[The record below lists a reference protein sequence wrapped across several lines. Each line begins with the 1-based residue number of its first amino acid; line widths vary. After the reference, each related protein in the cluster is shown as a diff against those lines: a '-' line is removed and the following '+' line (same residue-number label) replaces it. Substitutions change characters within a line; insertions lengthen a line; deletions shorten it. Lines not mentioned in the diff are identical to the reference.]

1 MRYCFI
7 ACDHGLGHIRR
18 VVAVCREL
26 ELLTDASAT
35 ILARQEH
42 AKKFGR
48 EVDHFETRTTRSA
61 LMRGVRQAC
70 RWHERLPSLD
80 AYDVIVSDNL
90 PEVLELRADAILMG
104 SFLWHQALEGIDTDY
119 YRTAER
125 LLRKY
130 KPVMIGSGLFATRQL
145 RSTTQFVD
153 VGLFEQA
160 PIAPGAATD
169 LLVSCGYTD
178 ECLEQT
184 RAAVHALAERE
195 APPYRKVHVEP
206 RALPGK
212 YPEWMQPADFSPHM
226 YSGLAA
232 AVVRPGAGAVTDALQ
247 AGARIFCFYENGN
260 DELKYN
266 AQQLERH
273 GYGVDCGKAETAVD
287 KALHRNTSSNG
298 GKMAGTD
305 MEFAGAKRAAAYIRS
320 LSDRTG

>member
-1 MRYCFI
+1 MRFCFI

-18 VVAVCREL
+18 VVSVCREL
-26 ELLTDASAT
+26 ELLTGAPAT

-42 AKKFGR
+42 AEKFR
-48 EVDHFETRTTRSA
+48 RQVDHFETRTTRSA
-61 LMRGVRQAC
+61 LTSGVPHAC
-70 RWHERLPSLD
+70 RWHERLPPLD
-80 AYDVIVSDNL
+80 GYDVIVSDNL
-90 PEVLELRADAILMG
+90 PEVLELRGDAILMG
-104 SFLWHQALEGIDTDY
+104 SFLWHQVLEDIDAGY

-125 LLRKY
+125 LLRKH
-130 KPVMIGSGLFATRQL
+130 KPVMIGSGLFATSQL

-153 VGLFEQA
+153 VGFFEQA

-184 RAAVHALAERE
+184 TAAVHALATR
-195 APPYRKVHVEP
+195 ATPPYRKVHVEP
-206 RALPGK
+206 RTLPREH
-212 YPEWMQPADFSPHM
+212 PEWMLPADFSPRM

-273 GYGVDCGKAETAVD
+273 GYGVDCGRAETAVD
-287 KALHRNTSSNG
+287 TALHRDMEWNG
-298 GKMAGTD
+298 GKTLGTD
-305 MEFAGAKRAAAYIRS
+305 MEFSGAKRAAAYIRS